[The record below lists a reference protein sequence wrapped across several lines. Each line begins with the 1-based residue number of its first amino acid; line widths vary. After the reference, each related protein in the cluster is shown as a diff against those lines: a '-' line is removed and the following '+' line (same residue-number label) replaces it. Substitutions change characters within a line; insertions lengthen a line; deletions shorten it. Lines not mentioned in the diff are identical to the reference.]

1 MLNIPLNRTYTLAP
15 ILVSVLLLAVF
26 LLPEAWLFQL
36 TYERPHI
43 QAGQWW
49 RLLTGQFVHLS
60 WGHVAINIAGIW
72 VMYLLYA
79 EHAAGWRYI
88 AVVALLA
95 LASNLGMYWFAENIT
110 YYVGFSGVLYGLF
123 AWGALRDVQQRIK
136 LGWLLLVG
144 IVAKVTWEYCY
155 GPVSIGPATADDL
168 AVAAHFYGV
177 VGGLLVAITSWLVQ
191 KLRKFH
197 S

>member
-26 LLPEAWLFQL
+26 LLPEALLFQL

-88 AVVALLA
+88 AVVVLLA
-95 LASNLGMYWFAENIT
+95 LASNFGMYCFAEDIT

-144 IVAKVTWEYCY
+144 IVVKVTWEYCY
-155 GPVSIGPATADDL
+155 GPVGIGAATADDL

-177 VGGLLVAITSWLVQ
+177 VGGLLVALTSWLVQ
-191 KLRKFH
+191 KLRKCH
-197 S
+197 

>member
-15 ILVSVLLLAVF
+15 ILVSVLLLAIF
-26 LLPEAWLFQL
+26 LLPEALLFQL

-60 WGHVAINIAGIW
+60 WGHLAINIAGIW

-88 AVVALLA
+88 AVVGLLA

-144 IVAKVTWEYCY
+144 IVLKVTWEYCY
-155 GPVSIGPATADDL
+155 GPVSVGPATADDL

-191 KLRKFH
+191 KLRKSH
-197 S
+197 